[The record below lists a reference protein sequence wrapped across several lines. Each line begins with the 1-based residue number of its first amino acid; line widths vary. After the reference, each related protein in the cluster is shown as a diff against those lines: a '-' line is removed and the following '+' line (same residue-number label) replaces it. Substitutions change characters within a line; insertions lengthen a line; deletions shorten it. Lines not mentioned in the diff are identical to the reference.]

1 MKQKTLK
8 KLLELL
14 AGGLPLDNAWEQA
27 GFLAKAEAEDA
38 LREMASELGKE
49 MSAGR
54 PEPSPSSEP
63 VSAGTAART
72 VDITGMTISELI
84 VHADGASRGNPG
96 PAAAAVVA
104 YDTDGTELTSRAKR
118 LGKATN
124 NVAEYS
130 ACILALELAADFG
143 APNVTIRMDSELVV
157 KQMNGEYKIKNENLA
172 VLAGEARELAAGF
185 DRCVWEHVPRA
196 RNAAADKLANEILDE
211 AVEKR

>member
-1 MKQKTLK
+1 MKKNSLK

-38 LREMASELGKE
+38 LREMAAELWKE
-49 MSAGR
+49 ISSGS
-54 PEPSPSSEP
+54 PEKAPPSEP
-63 VSAGTAART
+63 VSAGTAAKT

-96 PAAAAVVA
+96 PASAAVVA
-104 YDTDGTELTSRAKR
+104 YDTEGTELTSRAKR

-143 APNVTIRMDSELVV
+143 VASVTIRMDSELVV
-157 KQMNGEYKIKNENLA
+157 KQMNGEYKIRNENLA
-172 VLAGEARELAAGF
+172 ILAGKARELAAGF
-185 DRCVWEHVPRA
+185 DKCLWEHVPRA
-196 RNAAADKLANEILDE
+196 RNEAADKLANEILDE
-211 AVEKR
+211 KLETK

>member
-1 MKQKTLK
+1 MKKNSLK

-14 AGGLPLDNAWEQA
+14 AGGLPLDNAWEQS

-38 LREMASELGKE
+38 LREMAVELGKE
-49 MSAGR
+49 ISTGS
-54 PEPSPSSEP
+54 PEPAPPSEP
-63 VSAGTAART
+63 VSVGTAAKT

-96 PAAAAVVA
+96 PASAAVVA
-104 YDTDGTELTSRAKR
+104 YDTEGTELTSRAKR

-143 APNVTIRMDSELVV
+143 VPSVTIRMDSELVV
-157 KQMNGEYKIKNENLA
+157 KQMNGEYKIRNENLA
-172 VLAGEARELAAGF
+172 VLAGQVRELAAGF
-185 DRCVWEHVPRA
+185 DKCVWEHVPRA
-196 RNAAADKLANEILDE
+196 RNAAADRLANEILDE
-211 AVEKR
+211 AVETQ

>member
-1 MKQKTLK
+1 MKKKSLR

-14 AGGLPLDNAWEQA
+14 AGDLQLDNAWEQA

-38 LREMASELGKE
+38 LREMAVKLGQE
-49 MSAGR
+49 IGDDHPESA
-54 PEPSPSSEP
+54 PSSEP
-63 VSAGTAART
+63 VSAGTAAKT

-104 YDTDGTELTSRAKR
+104 YDRDGTELTSRAKR
-118 LGKATN
+118 LGQATN

-130 ACILALELAADFG
+130 ACILALELAADLG
-143 APNVTIRMDSELVV
+143 APDVTIRMDSELVV
-157 KQMNGEYKIKNENLA
+157 KQMNGEYKIKNENLSA
-172 VLAGEARELAAGF
+172 LAGEVRRLAAGF
-185 DRCVWEHVPRA
+185 EKCVWEHIPRA
-196 RNAAADKLANEILDE
+196 SNATADKLANEILDE

>member
-1 MKQKTLK
+1 MKKKSLK
-8 KLLELL
+8 RLLELL

-27 GFLAKAEAEDA
+27 GYHARAEAEEA
-38 LREMASELGKE
+38 LLEMAAILGVE
-49 MSAGR
+49 IN
-54 PEPSPSSEP
+54 SSKPHPEP

-96 PAAAAVVA
+96 PASAAVVA
-104 YDTDGTELTSRAKR
+104 YDTEGTELTSRAKR

-143 APNVTIRMDSELVV
+143 VPNVIVRMDSELVV
-157 KQMNGEYKIKNENLA
+157 KQMKGEYKIKNENLA
-172 VLAGEARELAAGF
+172 LLAEKVRELAAGF
-185 DRCVWEHVPRA
+185 EKCVWEHVPRA
-196 RNAAADKLANEILDE
+196 GNAAADKLANEVLDE
-211 AVEKR
+211 TAKKA

>member
-1 MKQKTLK
+1 MKKNSLK
-8 KLLELL
+8 RLLELL

-27 GFLAKAEAEDA
+27 GYLARAEAVEA
-38 LREMASELGKE
+38 LMEMAAILGVE
-49 MSAGR
+49 INADR
-54 PEPSPSSEP
+54 PVQEP
-63 VSAGTAART
+63 VSAGTAAKT

-104 YDTDGTELTSRAKR
+104 YDTEGNELTSRAKR

-143 APNVTIRMDSELVV
+143 VSNVTVRMDSELVV
-157 KQMNGEYKIKNENLA
+157 KQMRGEYKIKNENLA
-172 VLAGEARELAAGF
+172 VLAGQARELAAGF
-185 DRCVWEHVPRA
+185 SSCVWEHVPRVG
-196 RNAAADKLANEILDE
+196 NAAADKLANEILDE
-211 AVEKR
+211 APAGS